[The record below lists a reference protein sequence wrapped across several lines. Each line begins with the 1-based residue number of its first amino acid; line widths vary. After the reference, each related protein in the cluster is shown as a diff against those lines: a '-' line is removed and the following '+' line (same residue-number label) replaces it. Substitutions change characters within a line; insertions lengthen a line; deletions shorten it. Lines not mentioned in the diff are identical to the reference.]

1 VPQALSVSAPQVTL
15 IVTQR
20 ERFSLSQ
27 VSLDSVLVSYSD
39 YPFRLIYVDGNS
51 PPPVRCYL
59 ERQAATHPWMTLIR
73 RERYLRSNEAR
84 NLALPQVQGAD
95 YIVFLDNDVV
105 VQPGWLRSLVLAAEA
120 EQAAVTAPLILQ
132 GKPNSDA
139 LEIHVAGIATRF
151 HARRWGKRWFEQQQL
166 MAGVPL
172 SQAEPNLQRQVVDS
186 VEFHCLMVRRDIL
199 QQVRLDER
207 FDSLASHTDLSF
219 QVAALGGKHLLEP
232 SSRVIFLNP
241 ELVPQFD
248 PTDLPFY
255 RFKWSE
261 GYTARNFAHAVRK
274 WGLAADD
281 PSIQSIWRWV
291 IKNRQI
297 PARRSVQEGSWED
310 QWLKR
315 CGDRRCPGW
324 LRMAIEGWVLRAHF
338 PAAGLSAVE
347 PDTSGWQT
355 DQGHANQIYTG
366 QTYQTCQTY
375 LDQTYPDKTYLHNR
389 SRVGSSTQ

>member
-1 VPQALSVSAPQVTL
+1 MPQALSVPAPQVTL

-27 VSLDSVLVSYSD
+27 VSLDSLLSSYRD

-59 ERQAATHPWMTLIR
+59 ERQAATYPWMTLIR

-95 YIVFLDNDVV
+95 YVVFLDNDVV

-120 EQAAVTAPLILQ
+120 EHAAVTAPLILQ
-132 GKPNSDA
+132 GKPHSDA

-151 HARRWGKRWFEQQQL
+151 HSRRWGKRWFEQKQL

-172 SQAEPNLQRQVVDS
+172 SQAEPSLQRQAVDS
-186 VEFHCLMVRRDIL
+186 LEFHCLMVRWDVL

-232 SSRVIFLNP
+232 SSRVVFLNP

-248 PTDLPFY
+248 KTDLPFY

-261 GYTARNFAHAVRK
+261 GYTARNFAYAVWK
-274 WGLAADD
+274 WGLAAND

-291 IKNRQI
+291 IQNRQI
-297 PARRSVQEGSWED
+297 PARLSVQEGSRAD
-310 QWLKR
+310 QLLKW

-338 PAAGLSAVE
+338 PAAGLPAVE
-347 PDTSGWQT
+347 PDTSGLQT
-355 DQGHANQIYTG
+355 DQA
-366 QTYQTCQTY
+366 Y
-375 LDQTYPDKTYLHNR
+375 LDNC
-389 SRVGSSTQ
+389 SRVSGLVK

>member
-1 VPQALSVSAPQVTL
+1 MPHASFVPMPHVTL

-27 VSLDSVLVSYSD
+27 VSLDSLLASYSD

-59 ERQAATHPWMTLIR
+59 ERQAATYPWMTLIR

-84 NLALPQVQGAD
+84 NLALPQVQSAD
-95 YIVFLDNDVV
+95 QDTDYVVFLDNDVV

-120 EQAAVTAPLILQ
+120 EQAAVAAPLILQ
-132 GKPNSDA
+132 GDPNAEA
-139 LEIHVAGIATRF
+139 LEVHVAGIATRF
-151 HARRWGKRWFEQQQL
+151 HARRWGKRWFEQKQL

-172 SQAEPNLQRQVVDS
+172 SQAEPNLRRQEIDS
-186 VEFHCLMVRRDIL
+186 AEFHCLMVRWDVLKRV
-199 QQVRLDER
+199 QLDDQ

-219 QVAALGGKHLLEP
+219 QVGALGGKHILEP
-232 SSRVIFLNP
+232 SARVIFLNP

-248 PTDLPFY
+248 TTDLPFY

-297 PARRSVQEGSWED
+297 PARLSVQEGSLED
-310 QWLKR
+310 RLLML

-324 LRMAIEGWVLRAHF
+324 LRMGIEGWVLRSCF
-338 PAAGLSAVE
+338 PLAGLPVSPQDA
-347 PDTSGWQT
+347 DLSQT
-355 DQGHANQIYTG
+355 A
-366 QTYQTCQTY
+366 QTY
-375 LDQTYPDKTYLHNR
+375 LKLISNL
-389 SRVGSSTQ
+389 SRQAL